1 MEELCLKNDK
11 EIALIKNDQ
20 INMAYMIQDLRQ
32 SNKDEHRELKELILQ
47 WQSELKELLKG
58 KADKWVETVFRWIM
72 VFIASSILWWICY
85 YAWQTITYLIAI
97 WKA

>member
-1 MEELCLKNDK
+1 VIQNPILTVYLLLYCYEIRLLLLVVNHFDLKNNMEELCLKNDK

-47 WQSELKELLKG
+47 
-58 KADKWVETVFRWIM
+58 
-72 VFIASSILWWICY
+72 
-85 YAWQTITYLIAI
+85 
-97 WKA
+97 

>member
-47 WQSELKELLKG
+47 
-58 KADKWVETVFRWIM
+58 
-72 VFIASSILWWICY
+72 
-85 YAWQTITYLIAI
+85 
-97 WKA
+97 